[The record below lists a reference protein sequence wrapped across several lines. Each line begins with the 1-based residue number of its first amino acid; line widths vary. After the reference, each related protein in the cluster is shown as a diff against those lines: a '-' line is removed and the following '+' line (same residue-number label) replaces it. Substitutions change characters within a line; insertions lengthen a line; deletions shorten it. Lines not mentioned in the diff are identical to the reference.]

1 MKVPF
6 NDLNRHH
13 EVLIDDIQRVVTE
26 TLIRCDFIRGSAIQD
41 FEIEFSKSMGLGET
55 IACANG
61 TDAILIALKALDIGV
76 GDEVLVPAQTW
87 ISTGAMVSMAG
98 AKPVFVDIEPTF
110 SVIDPQKIEQHITP
124 NTKAIIPVH
133 LYGNPCD
140 MDAIMQ
146 IANNHKLK
154 VIEDCA
160 QAHGTMYKNRPVGTF
175 GEIATFS
182 FYPGKN
188 LGALGDAGAVCSADH
203 DLALRLRRLANHGG
217 LFKGEHLYPGLN
229 SRMDTIQAKVLS
241 LKLPLLKSYISKRQ
255 KIALT
260 YINQIKNQKISV
272 PKICHFGEQSWHLFV
287 LQTNFRDNLQAY
299 LADNG
304 IECVVNYK
312 TALPFLPAFSNGT
325 YPSRSYPVA
334 FEQQNRVLSIP
345 NFPEMTELEL
355 SYVIDKVNSF

>member
-13 EVLIDDIQRVVTE
+13 EILIDDIHRVVAE
-26 TLIRCDFIRGSAIQD
+26 TLIDCDFIRGSAIKE
-41 FEIEFSKSMGLGET
+41 FELAFSNAMGLGET

-61 TDAILIALKALDIGV
+61 TDAILIALKALGIGV

-87 ISTGAMVSMAG
+87 ISTGAMVSIAG

-110 SVIDPQKIEQHITP
+110 SVIDPQKIVRHITP

-146 IANNHKLK
+146 IANNHKIK

-160 QAHGTMYKNRPVGTF
+160 QAHGTTYRDRPVGTF

-188 LGALGDAGAVCSADH
+188 LGALGDAGAVSSADSE
-203 DLALRLRRLANHGG
+203 LALRLRRLANHGG
-217 LFKGEHLYPGLN
+217 VFKGEHLYPGLN
-229 SRMDTIQAKVLS
+229 SRLDTLQAKVLN
-241 LKLPLLKSYISKRQ
+241 LKLPFLKSYISRRQ
-255 KIALT
+255 KIAST
-260 YINQIKNQKISV
+260 YISQINNPKINV
-272 PKICHFGEQSWHLFV
+272 PKMCDFGEQSWHLFV
-287 LQTNFRDNLQAY
+287 LQTSYRDALQAY
-299 LADNG
+299 LKDNG
-304 IECVVNYK
+304 IECVINYK

-325 YPSRSYPVA
+325 DLSRIYPVA

-355 SYVIDKVNSF
+355 EYVIEKVNSF